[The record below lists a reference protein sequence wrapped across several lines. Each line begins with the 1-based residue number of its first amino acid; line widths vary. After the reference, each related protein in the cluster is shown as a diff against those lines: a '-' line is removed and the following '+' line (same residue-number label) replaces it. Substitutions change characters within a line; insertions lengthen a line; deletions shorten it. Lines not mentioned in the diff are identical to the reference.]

1 MESPIRIITLHM
13 RLPRSSPQED
23 DSQAQ
28 CIVMHVH
35 PNPFLHTN
43 TKDPVA
49 CRFDHT
55 TKREG
60 VFSEK
65 HYLRRDYC
73 LPSASRTGSSKA
85 ATAVRVKGWKANPRT
100 RAQTQRL
107 QNEPAQVIREQQLL
121 VGIASTR
128 NELPK
133 KFSDYQQHTYNI
145 CVIGSFVYAIVV
157 CEHRRDEGKNI
168 ITAIVRAYR
177 IGEDKKVITPACID
191 IDLMDL
197 ATTPY
202 RTNLSEEGHQK
213 YAISV
218 DLQGPPIRNCD
229 NRCFGPFVPDVRLE
243 QKFSENI
250 EVCLAQFHAAEGV

>member
-1 MESPIRIITLHM
+1 M

-85 ATAVRVKGWKANPRT
+85 ATAVRVQGWKANPRT

-133 KFSDYQQHTYNI
+133 LFTDYQQHTYNI
-145 CVIGSFVYAIVV
+145 CVVGSFVYAIVV
-157 CEHRRDEGKNI
+157 CEHIRDECKNI
-168 ITAIVRAYR
+168 ITALVRAYR
-177 IGEDKKVITPACID
+177 LGEDKKVITPACID

-197 ATTPY
+197 ATKPY
-202 RTNLSEEGHQK
+202 RTDLSEDGHQK

-218 DLQGPPIRNCD
+218 ELQGPPIRNCD

-243 QKFSENI
+243 QQFSENI
-250 EVCLAQFHAAEGV
+250 ELCLAQFHAAEGV